1 MKLPKQFYYK
11 KNRLQQLKG
20 FYYTIQTGSVSQ
32 AAQKMGLNQST
43 VTLQI
48 QSLERDL
55 KTQLLDR
62 TRKKIKANQDGEMFY
77 QMVAY
82 YLNGIDS
89 LYEEFL
95 NKKQHSSD
103 TINIATH
110 NIAISHLL
118 PPYIKKFQEQYPNI
132 TFGIKNIAY
141 DEAIKRLHDDEVDFI
156 LYPDVIPS
164 SEFFS
169 QICFAYNPVL
179 VMHKDHPL
187 AKKRGEIE
195 LEDITKYNIIR
206 VEKQLIS
213 LPIFEKMFEELKFK
227 TNINFENG
235 NCDMISNFVKAEIGL
250 GLISELCVD
259 KDDKDLVYKKINKY
273 FPVTEYRLIMKNGK
287 KPSILAENFI
297 KILVSK

>member
-20 FYYTIQTGSVSQ
+20 FYYTVQTGSVSQ

-62 TRKKIKANQDGEMFY
+62 TKKNLKPNQDGEVFY

-95 NKKQHSSD
+95 NKKSQSSN
-103 TINIATH
+103 TVNIATH
-110 NIAISHLL
+110 DDAISHLL
-118 PPYIKKFQEQYPNI
+118 PSYIKKFQEKHPNI
-132 TFGIKNIAY
+132 TINIKNITY
-141 DEAIKRLHDDEVDFI
+141 GEAIKRLHDDGVDFI
-156 LYPDVIPS
+156 LYPNVSPS

-169 QICFAYNPVL
+169 QVCFAYSPIL
-179 VMHKDHPL
+179 AIHKDHPL
-187 AKKRGEIE
+187 AKKTGEIS
-195 LEDITKYNIIR
+195 LEDISKYNIIR
-206 VEKQLIS
+206 VEKRLIT
-213 LPIFEKMFEELKFK
+213 LPLFEKIFEELKFR
-227 TNINFENG
+227 TNVNFENG
-235 NCDMISNFVKAEIGL
+235 NCDMIINLVKAEIGL
-250 GLISELCVD
+250 GLVSELHVN
-259 KDDKDLVYKKINKY
+259 KSDKDLIYRKINKY
-273 FPVTEYRLIMKNGK
+273 FPATDYKLIMKNGK
-287 KPSILAENFI
+287 KPSVLAESFMR
-297 KILVSK
+297 ILVNK

>member
-20 FYYTIQTGSVSQ
+20 FYYTVQTGSVSQ

-62 TRKKIKANQDGEMFY
+62 TRKNLKPNPDGEIFY

-95 NKKQHSSD
+95 NKKNQLSD

-110 NIAISHLL
+110 NVAICHLL
-118 PPYIKKFQEQYPNI
+118 PLSSVNYNGRSASTIMAAFSI
-132 TFGIKNIAY
+132 
-141 DEAIKRLHDDEVDFI
+141 
-156 LYPDVIPS
+156 IPHHLLS
-164 SEFFS
+164 S
-169 QICFAYNPVL
+169 
-179 VMHKDHPL
+179 
-187 AKKRGEIE
+187 
-195 LEDITKYNIIR
+195 
-206 VEKQLIS
+206 
-213 LPIFEKMFEELKFK
+213 
-227 TNINFENG
+227 
-235 NCDMISNFVKAEIGL
+235 
-250 GLISELCVD
+250 
-259 KDDKDLVYKKINKY
+259 
-273 FPVTEYRLIMKNGK
+273 
-287 KPSILAENFI
+287 
-297 KILVSK
+297 

>member
-1 MKLPKQFYYK
+1 V
-11 KNRLQQLKG
+11 
-20 FYYTIQTGSVSQ
+20 QTGSVSQ

-62 TRKKIKANQDGEMFY
+62 TRKNLKPNQDGEVFY

-95 NKKQHSSD
+95 NKKSQLSD

-118 PPYIKKFQEQYPNI
+118 PPHIKKFQEQYPDVNI
-132 TFGIKNIAY
+132 GIKNISY
-141 DEAIKRLHDDEVDFI
+141 DEAIKRLSNDEVDFI
-156 LYPDVIPS
+156 LYPDVNPP

-169 QICFAYNPVL
+169 QVCFAYNPTL

-187 AKKRGEIE
+187 AKRRGEIA
-195 LEDITKYNIIR
+195 LEDISKYNIIR
-206 VEKQLIS
+206 VEKRLIA
-213 LPIFEKMFEELKFK
+213 LPLFEKMFEELKFK

-235 NCDMISNFVKAEIGL
+235 NCDMINNLVRAEIGL
-250 GLISELCVD
+250 GLVSELCIN

-273 FPVTEYRLIMKNGK
+273 FPVTEYKLVMKNGK
-287 KPSILAENFI
+287 KPSVLAENFVR
-297 KILVSK
+297 ILVNK